1 MSTVQWSS
9 PAPPLTATVTTSL
22 LLFLQADYV
31 VVETNSPAF
40 PTDVSDYD
48 TKSDGDVSDSDTTV
62 DNAVKVTLTPAEDD
76 IGNDFVD
83 SAKGAISGIV
93 TNESGGPLA
102 NATVTLVYPNGTT
115 TVVVTGPDGVFVFT
129 GLEPGNYTVK
139 ETNPPDYPDDVSVNE
154 IVVNLTPGKTDD
166 KNTFVDTARGNI
178 SGTVKEDTNNDNSG
192 DVPLV
197 GVLITLLD
205 SNGVTLSTTL
215 TDTAGFYV
223 FSDVKDGSY
232 FVVETNVN
240 GTFIDVSDRDGGV

>member
-1 MSTVQWSS
+1 MSNGTVVVASTTTDSNGDYQFTVV
-9 PAPPLTATVTTSL
+9 PPG
-22 LLFLQADYV
+22 DYV

-154 IVVNLTPGKTDD
+154 IVVNLPPGKTDD
-166 KNTFVDTARGNI
+166 KNTFVDTARLEA
-178 SGTVKEDTNNDNSG
+178 SA
-192 DVPLV
+192 VP
-197 GVLITLLD
+197 
-205 SNGVTLSTTL
+205 
-215 TDTAGFYV
+215 
-223 FSDVKDGSY
+223 
-232 FVVETNVN
+232 
-240 GTFIDVSDRDGGV
+240 